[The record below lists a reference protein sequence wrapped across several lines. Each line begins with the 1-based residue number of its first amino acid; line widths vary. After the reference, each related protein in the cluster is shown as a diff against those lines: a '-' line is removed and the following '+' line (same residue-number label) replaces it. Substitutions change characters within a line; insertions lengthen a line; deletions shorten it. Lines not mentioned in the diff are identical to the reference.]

1 MNLNVKFLLT
11 TLAISCL
18 ALATLTAQPSTVL
31 LLKSGARTLPNN
43 WTAWAESPDFD
54 ATERT
59 DGVAYRILHFHQMP
73 NEQQHAQ
80 LTQAGI
86 RLLTYLPQRAYI
98 AALPTATRWNGL
110 THLPIAGVHT
120 LRPEDKMDEYLRH
133 EAYPNWSVS
142 DEKIYLYLKLHE
154 SIPRQRM
161 IESLSANGAR
171 IVQYYH
177 RDQLALIQTTKSPQ
191 AIHAL
196 ANLSFVNYLETI
208 EPPSEREDID
218 GNSLNRSN
226 MLKKNGLAF
235 DGSGI
240 SIQTR
245 DDGDVGPHIDFQGR
259 LENVLTTGTGT
270 HGDGVAGIFGGAGN
284 LDPDNDGGAS
294 GAFMYATDYVAN
306 FQDTTYGLHLYKG
319 VKVTNS
325 SYSNGC
331 NAGYTS
337 ITQTVDNQI
346 YASPT
351 LMHVFSGG
359 NSNNNDCG
367 YGAGTQWGNITG
379 GHKIGKNVI
388 ATANLFGTGVLANSS
403 SRGPAT
409 DGRLKPDL
417 AAHGQGQISTDPNN
431 GYQSFGGTS
440 AASPSA
446 AGVLTQLYQAYKE
459 LHNGQEPETALLKAI
474 AMNTAN
480 DLGNPGP
487 DFIYGFGIINAYKS
501 YQLLK
506 DQRYT
511 TGSVAQGATQQ
522 FTVNI
527 PAGVREARIMVYWMD
542 PAGALAASKAL
553 VNDLDMVAHS
563 PQGNASYPLV
573 LDPTPNVAA
582 LNATATQG
590 IDTLNNVEQ
599 VRLSN
604 PAAGT
609 YTVDVTGTVVPFG
622 AHPFYVLYEFL
633 TDEITVA
640 YPNGGE
646 GIDHNDVMRIHWD
659 AQGNTGNFVIDY
671 SLDGGTTWANAG
683 TAAGAARWLNW
694 NVPTTLSDQA
704 LIRVTRNGVSDVSD
718 STFTVIA
725 APQNVTIDTVCA
737 SGVTLSWSSVPGAT
751 AYNVYLLGDKYMEV
765 VDSTTTNT
773 ATIALNPYESFW
785 VAVAAKY
792 NDGIGKRTNA
802 INHSSGLLNCI
813 VSDDVAIA
821 IDGPFGEYG
830 GCQADTT
837 VVVTLD
843 NLGQNDKPG
852 LQISYQLDN
861 GPIRSQ
867 PLSDTLTS
875 GQSLTD
881 TFQVGLTLTPGNTY
895 TLRAWLTDTLD
906 LIPFNDTATSTIT
919 LYPLETLPYF
929 SSFEAFDRCA
939 TTPNC
944 GATSCPLT
952 DGWINDTQNDDMDWR
967 VSSGPTVSAGT
978 GPIVDYAPGTSSGRY
993 LYLEGSNGCNNSK
1006 ASLISPCF
1014 DLSGATSPYA
1024 SIGYHMW
1031 GNNIGT
1037 LSVDVYSNGAWVN
1050 NVASVSG
1057 NQGNAW
1063 KTLAVNLSAYA
1074 GQVIILR
1081 INGTTGNG
1089 FESDMAIDGIELFDF
1104 NSAPTVAFDNDI
1116 SSTCPGLPVTF
1127 TDNSTYFVTQ
1137 RQWTFTPNTVTF
1149 INGTSDTSASP
1160 VVVFNA
1166 QADYDV
1172 QLVASNAIG
1181 ADSLLLVDHVIVN
1194 GGAALPFGESFE
1206 SFANCGT
1213 DIDCAATVC
1222 ALDND
1227 WINEANGID
1236 DDIDWRTH
1244 NGSTASANTGPSFDH
1259 TTQTFV
1265 GKYLYLEASN
1275 NCNLATA
1282 TLKSP
1287 CIDLTN
1293 TVNPV
1298 FSLWYHMFGS
1308 DMGSLFVDIYSNGAW
1323 VTNVGPA
1330 LSGDQGDLWQEM
1342 TVNLSAY
1349 IGQSIRIRVRGR
1361 TGNGFE
1367 SDLAIDD
1374 LLVYD
1379 INTPPVAGFNVQGA
1393 ACDNNTTFV
1402 DNSSNGASSWAWD
1415 FGPQATPSTATGAG
1429 PHNVSFSSLGT
1440 QTVTLIVTSPAGS
1453 DTSTQSVMVQDTLPI
1468 ADFSWN
1474 SNNNIATFSNQSSGA
1489 TTYFWNFGN
1498 GNTSAGT
1505 SPGIQLYPAS
1515 GIYPVT
1521 LIATNACGSDTL
1533 TRDIQI
1539 ILTSTDEVAQSWGM
1553 EVFPN
1558 PSQGQFTLSL
1568 EGAKGE
1574 VSIDITDVQG
1584 RLVQQY
1590 HTELHTATWTQ
1601 EFDLRDVAAGLYF
1614 LKVSTSDG
1622 TQHRKLL
1629 IE

>member
-1 MNLNVKFLLT
+1 MNHNVKLILT
-11 TLAISCL
+11 TLIIWLVASSSW
-18 ALATLTAQPSTVL
+18 AQSNTVL
-31 LLKSGARTLPNN
+31 LLKSGARTVPNN
-43 WTAWAESPDFD
+43 WAAWAENTDFS
-54 ATERT
+54 AAERN
-59 DGVAYRILHFHQMP
+59 DGIAYRIIHFQQMP

-80 LTQAGI
+80 LAQAGV
-86 RLLTYLPQRAYI
+86 RLLAYLPQRAYI
-98 AALPTATRWNGL
+98 AALPTATRWSSL
-110 THLPIAGVHT
+110 SYLPISGVHQF
-120 LRPEDKMDEYLRH
+120 RPEDKMDEYLRY
-133 EAYPNWSVS
+133 ESYPNWSVS
-142 DEKIYLYLKLHE
+142 GEKIYLYLKLHE
-154 SIPRQRM
+154 RIPRPRLM
-161 IESLSANGAR
+161 ESLSANGAR
-171 IVQYYH
+171 IVQLYH
-177 RDQLALIQTTKSPQ
+177 RDQLALVQVAKSPQ
-191 AIHAL
+191 AIKTL
-196 ANLSFVNYLETI
+196 AELSFVNYLETV

-245 DDGDVGPHIDFQGR
+245 DDGAVGPHIDFQGR
-259 LENVLTTGTGT
+259 LENVLTSGTGT

-284 LDPDNDGGAS
+284 LNPDNDGGAS

-306 FQDTTYGLHLYKG
+306 FQDTTYGLHLYQG

-351 LMHVFSGG
+351 LMHVFSAG

-403 SRGPAT
+403 SRGPAS

-446 AGVLTQLYQAYKE
+446 AGVITQLYQAYKE
-459 LHNGQEPETALLKAI
+459 LNNGQEPETALLKAV

-527 PAGVREARIMVYWMD
+527 PTGVREARIMVYWMD
-542 PAGALAASKAL
+542 PAGSLAASKAL
-553 VNDLDMVAHS
+553 VNDLDMVVHS
-563 PQGNASYPLV
+563 PQGNTTYPLV

-599 VRLSN
+599 VRLTN
-604 PAAGT
+604 PAAGS
-609 YTVDVTGTVVPFG
+609 YTVDVTGTIVPFG
-622 AHPFYVLYEFL
+622 SHPFYVVYEFL
-633 TDEITVA
+633 TDDITVA

-646 GIDHNDVMRIHWD
+646 GIDHTDVMRIHWD
-659 AQGNTGNFVIDY
+659 AQGNSGNFVIDY
-671 SLDGGTTWANAG
+671 STDGGTTWVNAG

-694 NVPTTLSDQA
+694 NVPAGISDNA
-704 LIRVTRNGVSDVSD
+704 LIRVSRNGVSDVSD

-725 APQNVTIDTVCA
+725 SPQNVSIDTVCA
-737 SGVTLSWSSVPGAT
+737 NGVTVTWSSVTGAT
-751 AYNVYLLGDKYMEV
+751 AYNVYLLGDKYMEL
-765 VDSTTTNT
+765 VDSTTSNT
-773 ATIALNPYESFW
+773 ATVSVNPYEPFW

-792 NDGIGKRTNA
+792 NDGVGRRTNA
-802 INHSSGLLNCI
+802 INHNGGLLNCTI
-813 VSDDVAIA
+813 SDDVGITLVA
-821 IDGPFGEYG
+821 PFGEFG

-837 VVVTLD
+837 VIVTLT
-843 NLGQNDKPG
+843 NLGQNDKPA
-852 LQISYQLDN
+852 LQINYQLDN
-861 GPIRSQ
+861 GAVVSQ
-867 PLSDTLTS
+867 ALSDTLFA
-875 GQSLTD
+875 GQTLTD
-881 TFQVGLTLTPGNTY
+881 TFAVGLNMAAGNTY
-895 TLRAWLTDTLD
+895 ELRTWLTDTLD
-906 LIPFNDTATSTIT
+906 LIPFNDTATGTIV
-919 LYPLETLPYF
+919 LYPLETLLYTAN
-929 SSFEAFDRCA
+929 FETFNRCP
-939 TTPNC
+939 TTTNC
-944 GATSCPLT
+944 GGTICPLT
-952 DGWINDTQNDDMDWR
+952 DGWINASDDNIDWR
-967 VSSGPTVSAGT
+967 THSGPTVSVGT
-978 GPIVDYAPGTSSGRY
+978 GPSVDFMPGRASGQY
-993 LYLEGSNGCNNSK
+993 LYLEGSNGCNNQT

-1014 DLSGATSPYA
+1014 DLSGTTSPYA

-1050 NVASVSG
+1050 GVASVSG

-1074 GQVIILR
+1074 GQVITLR
-1081 INGTTGNG
+1081 INGSTGNG

-1116 SSTCPGLPVTF
+1116 SSTCPGVPVTF
-1127 TDNSTYFVTQ
+1127 TDNSAYFVTQ

-1149 INGTSDTSASP
+1149 INGTSDTSANP

-1172 QLVASNAIG
+1172 KLVATNAVG
-1181 ADSLLLVDHVIVN
+1181 ADSITLVDHIIVN
-1194 GGAALPFGESFE
+1194 GGAALPFGETFE
-1206 SFANCGT
+1206 SFNNCGT
-1213 DIDCAATVC
+1213 DTDCATTLC

-1227 WINEANGID
+1227 WVNEANGID

-1265 GKYLYLEASN
+1265 GKYLYLEASG

-1282 TLKSP
+1282 TLTSP

-1293 TVNPV
+1293 TVNPI
-1298 FSLWYHMFGS
+1298 FSLWYHMYGGN
-1308 DMGSLFVDIYSNGAW
+1308 MGSLFIDIYSNGAW
-1323 VTNVGPA
+1323 VNNVGPA
-1330 LSGDQGDLWQEM
+1330 LSGDQGDAWQEM
-1342 TVNLSAY
+1342 TVSLSAY

-1402 DNSSNGASSWAWD
+1402 DNSTNGASSWQWD

-1429 PHNVSFSSLGT
+1429 PHNVSFSNLGT

-1453 DTSTQSVMVQDTLPI
+1453 DTSTQTINVQDTLPV

-1474 SNNNIATFSNQSSGA
+1474 SNNNVATFNNQSSGA
-1489 TTYFWNFGN
+1489 TSYFWNFGN
-1498 GNTSAGT
+1498 GATSVGIT
-1505 SPGIQLYPAS
+1505 PGVQIYNAS
-1515 GIYPVT
+1515 GIYTVT
-1521 LIATNACGSDTL
+1521 LIASNDCGSDTL

-1539 ILTSTDEVAQSWGM
+1539 ILTNTEEVAQAWGM

-1558 PSQGQFTLSL
+1558 PSTGQFTLSL
-1568 EGAKGE
+1568 EGAKGD
-1574 VSIDITDVQG
+1574 VTINITDVQG
-1584 RLVQQY
+1584 RLVHQY
-1590 HTELHTATWTQ
+1590 HTELHTATWIHQ
-1601 EFDLRDVAAGLYF
+1601 FDLQDIAAGLYF
-1614 LKVSTSDG
+1614 LKVSTPDG